1 MARTHDRVSFRDTSA
16 SVALDAVRGA
26 AALLV
31 LLDHTHNLFFVTV
44 DVAMQASAHPR
55 LTQALYAVNAAG
67 VEAVVIF
74 FVLSGYLIS
83 GSVFR
88 ALEQGRW
95 SWKEYLTNRL
105 VRLWL
110 VLIPALAVGG
120 LWDSARL
127 TLQSRMGISAGT
139 PFTVYMAAGRL
150 GWKILLGNIFFLQE
164 IRTTS
169 FGSNRALW
177 SLANE
182 FWYYI
187 LFPLGLFA
195 VSRGTSL
202 RARIL
207 YGAAFI
213 AIAVFVTQGVMA
225 LFPVWLL
232 GTALALMK
240 PPRIHFGAAMRWTA
254 FVIYTPL
261 VFVLAMLPWPW
272 RYVKVDYVLGLLTAL
287 FLWLL
292 LSAQSRA
299 NETALH
305 VRLSRSLAHFSY
317 SLYLVHYPMLAFLAL
332 LLTQHGVW
340 IPTARALAAGAGLC
354 LLAVVYAYGV
364 AALTEFHND
373 SVRGWIEA
381 KLGLKPRAKAAAAG
395 R

>member
-1 MARTHDRVSFRDTSA
+1 MARSRERVSFRDTTA
-16 SVALDAVRGA
+16 SVALDAVRGV

-55 LTQALYAVNAAG
+55 LTRILYAVNAAG

-88 ALEQGRW
+88 ALEQNRW

-110 VLIPALAVGG
+110 VLIPALALGG

-127 TLQSRMGISAGT
+127 SLQSHMRIVAGT
-139 PFTVYMAAGRL
+139 PFTVYMAGGRL
-150 GWKILLGNIFFLQE
+150 GWRILLGNIFFLQE

-195 VSRGTSL
+195 VRRGTPL

-207 YGAAFI
+207 YGAAFVAI
-213 AIAVFVTQGVMA
+213 AIFITKGVVA

-232 GTALALMK
+232 GTALAMMK
-240 PPRIHFGAAMRWTA
+240 PPRIRFGAAARWVA
-254 FVIYTPL
+254 LLMYTPL
-261 VFVLAMLPWPW
+261 VFALAVTPWPW
-272 RYVKVDYVLGLLTAL
+272 RYVKIDYVLGALTLL
-287 FLWLL
+287 FLWIQ
-292 LSAQSRA
+292 LSAQTRADEAALPVRVSR
-299 NETALH
+299 T
-305 VRLSRSLAHFSY
+305 LARFSY

-332 LLTQHGVW
+332 LLTRNGVW
-340 IPTARALAAGAGLC
+340 MPTPRTLAMGAGLC
-354 LLAVVYAYGV
+354 LLAIVYAWGV

-373 SVRGWIEA
+373 SVRGWLEA
-381 KLGLKPRAKAAAAG
+381 KLGIKPRPRLTLPA